1 MPHSSLLRGDVM
13 AIARSV
19 PPQIPVLGRQAAHLR
34 FGVFLLVCPAHNLS
48 GPCFCRVYGYQLSLN
63 CFSPASKCELSCR
76 RQRSWG
82 CQRLCSS
89 QPKANQTQRV
99 NRFATLASQG
109 LGQPTLEMEASDQM
123 RRLGEDAQEAF
134 ASGNPDTLRQDG
146 GDMMEVCI

>member
-1 MPHSSLLRGDVM
+1 MPHSSLVRGDVV

-19 PPQIPVLGRQAAHLR
+19 PPQTPVLGRQAAHLR
-34 FGVFLLVCPAHNLS
+34 FGVACVSSTQLASSLLLS
-48 GPCFCRVYGYQLSLN
+48 HVRTLYN
-63 CFSPASKCELSCR
+63 CFSSASKCELSCR
-76 RQRSWG
+76 RQRYWG

-99 NRFATLASQG
+99 NRFAIMASQG